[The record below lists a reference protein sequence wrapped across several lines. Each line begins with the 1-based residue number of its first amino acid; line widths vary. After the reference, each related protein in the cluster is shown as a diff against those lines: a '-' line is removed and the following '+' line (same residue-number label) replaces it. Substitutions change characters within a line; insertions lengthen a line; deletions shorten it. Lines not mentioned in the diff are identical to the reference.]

1 MKKMSA
7 TQLATAIAIIFHT
20 VGLTGI
26 LIFNSG
32 LIIRSTPLNL
42 LLSFALLLCTAPA
55 KNQRLWLLTAACIIT
70 GITVEVIGVNS
81 GWLFGNYQY
90 GPVLGFKIFN
100 APLIIGINWFIIIY
114 CCGNSIQ
121 LLAARYNIRLPVGV
135 LALAAAA
142 LAVLFDWLIE
152 PTAIKLNYWSWAAG
166 KIPLYNYVCWYIV
179 SYLLLQ
185 LYYQKCLPPRAN
197 KLAVNLLLIQFVFF
211 LLLKFFL

>member
-1 MKKMSA
+1 MSA

-42 LLSFALLLCTAPA
+42 LLSFALLLYTAPA

-100 APLIIGINWFIIIY
+100 VPLIIGINWFIIIY

-121 LLAARYNIRLPVGV
+121 LLAARYIIRLPAGV

-179 SYLLLQ
+179 SFLLLQ
-185 LYYQKCLPPRAN
+185 LYYQKCQPPRAN